1 MFDKQEQRWWR
12 EVRGGSDEGGE
23 RRSSSSMQG
32 MRNWA
37 GSCCD
42 EPETTHGA

>member
-12 EVRGGSDEGGE
+12 EGRGSDEGGE

-42 EPETTHGA
+42 EPETSHGA